1 MIIGCA
7 LLALGLFALLYAW
20 RTAIVALAAFVV
32 SLTAAALVL
41 TLTDSTFNAL
51 LFAGLAAAVIA
62 VIDDG
67 VIDVERTQRMLR
79 EAAPRGLAARATV
92 VRDAASQTRSPMAY
106 ATLIAALVAVP
117 IFFLEG
123 LTGSFFGPVARAY
136 VLALAVSMV
145 VALVFTPALSLMLMA
160 RPRRGG
166 GGPSPLARWTSGRY
180 EGAVTRV
187 VARPAIAFA
196 AGGLAVLAGLA
207 LIPAL
212 HGPVIPSFKDRDLL
226 VHLDGPPGTSRPRE
240 MSRIVQR
247 AGRDLRAV
255 PGVEDVGSHIG
266 RAVTVDQ
273 VVDVNSSELWVK
285 LDRDTDYA
293 KTRAAVERVVDG
305 YPGFSRSVVTY
316 EKQRLRRGR
325 PRRPPGRRQRQGGRR
340 PRRAD
345 GGRPLGRSRSGR
357 SARTITG
364 SDAP

>member
-7 LLALGLFALLYAW
+7 LLALALFALLYAW

-79 EAAPRGLAARATV
+79 EAGAPRGLAARATV

-106 ATLIAALVAVP
+106 ATLIAALVALP

-160 RPRRGG
+160 RPGRGG

-226 VHLDGPPGTSRPRE
+226 VHLDGPPGTSRPE
-240 MSRIVQR
+240 MSRIVER

-255 PGVEDVGSHIG
+255 PGVAGRGQPHRPRGHRRPGRRRQLE
-266 RAVTVDQ
+266 RAVGQD
-273 VVDVNSSELWVK
+273 
-285 LDRDTDYA
+285 
-293 KTRAAVERVVDG
+293 
-305 YPGFSRSVVTY
+305 
-316 EKQRLRRGR
+316 R
-325 PRRPPGRRQRQGGRR
+325 PRRRLRA
-340 PRRAD
+340 RRA
-345 GGRPLGRSRSGR
+345 PPW
-357 SARTITG
+357 SAWSTATPA
-364 SDAP
+364 SAAAS